1 MSAVTRNVTPMKP
14 SYSEQL
20 ETLGRHFDAIRET
33 QAESARVDARL
44 AEQVDE
50 ARRFAEALG
59 RNAAQAARDAA
70 RDGPLSAGVAAGIA
84 AGAAGTAA
92 VPRAR
97 WDAVMVAEREFVTEL
112 ACTLRLPVRSAE
124 TLIAESRTLIHE
136 LPATRAALQ
145 DGLITYRHAQAIMNQ
160 AWSLPAEA
168 LAGFEE
174 ALLKSAPHLTVS
186 NLKYKARVMRERLHP
201 ESIRARHQKSVLDRT
216 VTFEPEADGMASMHW
231 YDSAARVKAAHDRL
245 TVMGLSLQ
253 GPDEP
258 RTVTQL
264 RADVF
269 EDLILDGVTASG
281 VGKGIRGTV
290 HVTVPAMTLL
300 GHSEEP
306 GHLEGYGP
314 IDPDTAREIAARAPS
329 FIRILTHPE
338 TGVVLSV
345 GRTRYKV
352 PKDLRRYLRVRDET
366 CRWPGCRRAAAH
378 SDLDHTLDWQFAGIT
393 AHDNLAHLCP
403 ADHALKSETRWS
415 YVHLPDG
422 TLKWTSPTGR
432 TFLSEPATIIRSA
445 APPPETLKSPEGK
458 GAATAFG

>member
-1 MSAVTRNVTPMKP
+1 MKP
-14 SYSEQL
+14 STSEQL
-20 ETLGRHFDAIRET
+20 QTLGRHFDAIRET
-33 QAESARVDARL
+33 QAEAARVDARL

-50 ARRFAEALG
+50 ARRFAEDV
-59 RNAAQAARDAA
+59 ARDAA
-70 RDGPLSAGVAAGIA
+70 RDPEKIAQVAH
-84 AGAAGTAA
+84 
-92 VPRAR
+92 VPQAR
-97 WDAVMVAEREFVTEL
+97 WDAAMIAEREFVTEL

-124 TLIAESRTLIHE
+124 TLIAESRTLLHE

-145 DGLITYRHAQAIMNQ
+145 DGSITYRHAQAIMNQ
-160 AWSLPAEA
+160 AWSLPADA
-168 LAGFEE
+168 LAGFEQ
-174 ALLKSAPHLTVS
+174 ALLRSAPHLTVS
-186 NLKYKARVMRERLHP
+186 NLKHRARVMRERLHP
-201 ESIRARHQKSVLDRT
+201 ESITARHQKSVADRK
-216 VTFEPEADGMASMHW
+216 VIFEPEADGMASLTW
-231 YDSAARVKAAHDRL
+231 YDSAEKVKAGYDRL
-245 TVMGLSLQ
+245 TVMGISLQ
-253 GPDEP
+253 GPGEH
-258 RTVTQL
+258 RTLTQL

-269 EDLILDGVTASG
+269 EDLILDGVTAAG
-281 VGKGIRGTV
+281 VGKGVRGTV
-290 HVTVPAMTLL
+290 HVTVPVMTLL

-366 CRWPGCRRAAAH
+366 CRWPGCRRAATH
-378 SDLDHTLDWQFAGIT
+378 SDLDHTLDWQFDGIT

-415 YVHLPDG
+415 YVLLPDG

-432 TFLSEPATIIRSA
+432 TFLSEPATIIRPPGRKRERPEQRVRQPDSEESA
-445 APPPETLKSPEGK
+445 P
-458 GAATAFG
+458 F

>member
-1 MSAVTRNVTPMKP
+1 MSVVTRNVCLMKP

-20 ETLGRHFDAIRET
+20 QTLGRHFDAIRET
-33 QAESARVDARL
+33 QAESARVAARL

-50 ARRFAEALG
+50 ARRYAEA
-59 RNAAQAARDAA
+59 AAREAA
-70 RDGPLSAGVAAGIA
+70 RDGTSAPP
-84 AGAAGTAA
+84 GA
-92 VPRAR
+92 PRAR
-97 WDAVMVAEREFVTEL
+97 WDAAMVAEREFVTEL

-124 TLIAESRTLIHE
+124 TLITESRTLMHE

-145 DGLITYRHAQAIMNQ
+145 DGAITYRHAQAILNQ
-160 AWSLPAEA
+160 AWSLPVEA
-168 LAGFEE
+168 LTGFEE
-174 ALLKSAPHLTVS
+174 ALLEFAPHLTVS
-186 NLKYKARVMRERLHP
+186 NLKHRARVMRERLHP
-201 ESIRARHQKSVLDRT
+201 ASIKARHQKSVADRK
-216 VTFEPEADGMASMHW
+216 VIFEPEVDGMASLYW
-231 YDSAARVKAAHDRL
+231 YDTAEKVKAGYDRIS
-245 TVMGLSLQ
+245 VMGLSLQ
-253 GPDEP
+253 SPDEH
-258 RTVTQL
+258 RTLTQL
-264 RADVF
+264 RADTF
-269 EDLILDGVTASG
+269 ADLILDGVTAAG
-281 VGKGIRGTV
+281 LGKGIRGSV
-290 HVTVPAMTLL
+290 HVTVPVMTLL

-329 FIRILTHPE
+329 FIRLLTHPE

-378 SDLDHTLDWQFAGIT
+378 SDLDHTLDWQFEGLT

-432 TFLSEPATIIRSA
+432 TFLSEPATIIRAPGRAPTSMPETRPPDPDE
-445 APPPETLKSPEGK
+445 PPP
-458 GAATAFG
+458 F

>member
-1 MSAVTRNVTPMKP
+1 MSVGTRNVTLMKH

-20 ETLGRHFDAIRET
+20 ETLGRHFDAIKET
-33 QAESARVDARL
+33 QAEAARVAARL

-50 ARRFAEALG
+50 ARRYAEA
-59 RNAAQAARDAA
+59 AAREAVREAAREAA
-70 RDGPLSAGVAAGIA
+70 RDGTSAPPG
-84 AGAAGTAA
+84 

-97 WDAVMVAEREFVTEL
+97 WDAAMVAEREFVTEL

-124 TLIAESRTLIHE
+124 TLIAESQTLLHE
-136 LPATRAALQ
+136 LPATRAALL
-145 DGLITYRHAQAIMNQ
+145 DGSITYRHAQALMQQ

-174 ALLKSAPHLTVS
+174 ALLKSAPNLTVS
-186 NLKYKARVMRERLHP
+186 NLKHKARVMRERLHP
-201 ESIRARHQKSVLDRT
+201 ESITARHQKSVADRT
-216 VTFEPEADGMASMHW
+216 VTFEPEADGMASLHW
-231 YDSAARVKAAHDRL
+231 YDSAEKVKAAYDRL
-245 TVMGLSLQ
+245 TVMGISLQ
-253 GPDEP
+253 TPDEK
-258 RTVTQL
+258 RTLTQL

-281 VGKGIRGTV
+281 VGKGVRGSV
-290 HVTVPAMTLL
+290 HVTVPVMTLL
-300 GHSEEP
+300 GQSEEP

-338 TGVVLSV
+338 TGVVLSI

-378 SDLDHTLDWQFAGIT
+378 SDLDHTLDWQFEGIT

-403 ADHALKSETRWS
+403 ADHALKSETRWT

-432 TFLSEPATIIRSA
+432 TFLSEPATIIR
-445 APPPETLKSPEGK
+445 PPGRRTEKKERKEEEKRRPDSDEPVP
-458 GAATAFG
+458 F

>member
-1 MSAVTRNVTPMKP
+1 MKP
-14 SYSEQL
+14 SYAEQL
-20 ETLGRHFDAIRET
+20 QTLGRHFDAIRET
-33 QAESARVDARL
+33 QAEAARVDARL
-44 AEQVDE
+44 AEQVDQ
-50 ARRFAEALG
+50 ARRFAESLA
-59 RNAAQAARDAA
+59 RDAAQAAKNTPRA
-70 RDGPLSAGVAAGIA
+70 GPHVADRSGC
-84 AGAAGTAA
+84 

-97 WDAVMVAEREFVTEL
+97 WDAAMIAEREFVTEL

-124 TLIAESRTLIHE
+124 TLIAESRTLLHE
-136 LPATRAALQ
+136 LPATRAALL
-145 DGLITYRHAQAIMNQ
+145 DGSITYRHAQAIMHQ
-160 AWSLPAEA
+160 AWALPSEA
-168 LAGFEE
+168 LAGFEQ

-201 ESIRARHQKSVLDRT
+201 QSITARHQKSVADRK
-216 VTFEPEADGMASMHW
+216 VIFEPEPDGMASLTW
-231 YDSAARVKAAHDRL
+231 IDSAEKVKAGYDRL
-245 TVMGLSLQ
+245 TVMGISLQ
-253 GPDEP
+253 GPGEH
-258 RTVTQL
+258 RTLPQL

-281 VGKGIRGTV
+281 VGKGVRGTV
-290 HVTVPAMTLL
+290 HVTVPVMTLL

-329 FIRILTHPE
+329 FTRLLTHPE

-352 PKDLRRYLRVRDET
+352 PKALRRSLRVRDET

-378 SDLDHTLDWQFAGIT
+378 SDLDHSMDWQFDGLT

-432 TFLSEPATIIRSA
+432 TFISEPATIIRPPGRPRAPMPGPAPGPVSA
-445 APPPETLKSPEGK
+445 PGP
-458 GAATAFG
+458 

>member
-1 MSAVTRNVTPMKP
+1 MSVVARNVSLMKT
-14 SYSEQL
+14 SYSEQQQ
-20 ETLGRHFDAIRET
+20 TLGRHFDVIRET
-33 QAESARVDARL
+33 QADSARVAARL
-44 AEQVDE
+44 AEQVDK
-50 ARRFAEALG
+50 ARRCAEAG
-59 RNAAQAARDAA
+59 ATQAARAA
-70 RDGPLSAGVAAGIA
+70 PVAGV
-84 AGAAGTAA
+84 
-92 VPRAR
+92 PLAR
-97 WDAVMVAEREFVTEL
+97 WDAAMIAEREFVTEL

-124 TLIAESRTLIHE
+124 TLIAESRTLME
-136 LPATRAALQ
+136 DLPATRAALQ
-145 DGLITYRHAQAIMNQ
+145 AGSITYRHAQAIMHQ

-168 LAGFEE
+168 LPGFEQ
-174 ALLKSAPHLTVS
+174 ALLRSAPHLTVA

-201 ESIRARHQKSVLDRT
+201 ETITARHQKSVADRR
-216 VTFEPEADGMASMHW
+216 VVFEPEADGMASLSW
-231 YDSAARVKAAHDRL
+231 VDSAEKVKAAYDRI
-245 TVMGLSLQ
+245 TVMGISLLA
-253 GPDEP
+253 PDEP
-258 RTVTQL
+258 RTLTQL
-264 RADVF
+264 RADTF
-269 EDLILDGVTASG
+269 ADLILDGVTAKG

-290 HVTVPAMTLL
+290 HVTVPVMTLL

-352 PKDLRRYLRVRDET
+352 PKHLRRYLRVRDET

-378 SDLDHTLDWQFAGIT
+378 SDLDHTLDWQFEGPT

-415 YVHLPDG
+415 YLHLADG

-432 TFLSEPATIIRSA
+432 TFVSEPATIIRA
-445 APPPETLKSPEGK
+445 PETARPPRQPDSEEP
-458 GAATAFG
+458 APF